1 LNDPSAAYVQV
12 AGIGLYFLLRSLYP
26 IPQDMAADYVRIL
39 PEQLSDTFEKILLRL
54 GFGQRP
60 AAICAEVFT
69 SNSVDG
75 VYSHGV
81 NRFPR
86 FVSYTKSGLINPNAT
101 AACIHTMGGIEQWD
115 GGLGPGPV
123 NAFIATDRAMELAA
137 EHGLGCVAMA
147 NTNHWM
153 RGGTYGWRVA
163 KSGFVAINWT
173 NTIANTPA
181 YGASDSKLGN
191 NPLVIAVPYG
201 QEAIV
206 LDMAMSQFSYGAME
220 NYELKNEQLP
230 VAGGYDRHGNIST
243 DPKEIRLSGRTLP
256 IGHWKGAGLSL
267 LLDILAVVLSG
278 GRSVAQISTQGQEVG
293 VSQVFIAIDIT
304 KLPNASAMTS
314 AVNAIIKD
322 FHSSAATNTVRYPGE
337 KTLVIRKENQSNGV
351 PVLAK
356 VWQEILSLN
365 NSV

>member
-1 LNDPSAAYVQV
+1 
-12 AGIGLYFLLRSLYP
+12 
-26 IPQDMAADYVRIL
+26 MADYIRI
-39 PEQLSDTFEKILLRL
+39 PAEQLTATFKRILLRL
-54 GFGQRP
+54 GFDERP

-69 SNSVDG
+69 TNSVDG

-86 FVSYTKSGLINPNAT
+86 FVSYIKSGLIEPNAT
-101 AACIHTMGGIEQWD
+101 ARCVHAMGGIEQWD

-181 YGASDSKLGN
+181 YGALDSKLGN
-191 NPLVIAVPYG
+191 NPLVIAVPFE

-220 NYELKNEQLP
+220 NYELKNEPLP
-230 VAGGYDRHGNIST
+230 VPGGYDRQGNIST
-243 DPKEIRLSGRTLP
+243 DPKEIKLSGRPLP

-278 GRSVAQISTQGQEVG
+278 GRSVAQISSQGSEVG
-293 VSQVFIAIDIT
+293 VSQVFIAIDT
-304 KLPNASAMTS
+304 RKLPNASAITS
-314 AVNAIIKD
+314 AVKAIIDD
-322 FHSSAATNTVRYPGE
+322 FHSSTPKNTVRYPGE
-337 KTLVIRKENQSNGV
+337 KTLVTRRKNQSGGV
-351 PVLAK
+351 PVLAS
-356 VWQEILSLN
+356 VWQEILALN
-365 NSV
+365 EPASS

>member
-1 LNDPSAAYVQV
+1 MSAEYIRISA
-12 AGIGLYFLLRSLYP
+12 P
-26 IPQDMAADYVRIL
+26 EMAT
-39 PEQLSDTFEKILLRL
+39 TFRKILRRL
-54 GFGQRP
+54 GFDEKP
-60 AAICAEVFT
+60 ATICADVFT
-69 SNSVDG
+69 TNSVDG

-86 FVSYTKSGLINPNAT
+86 FVSYTRSGHVKSNAT
-101 AACIHTMGGIEQWD
+101 AVCMQSMGAIEQWD
-115 GGLGPGPV
+115 GGSGPGPV
-123 NAFIATDRAMELAA
+123 NAFIATDRAMELAS

-181 YGASDSKLGN
+181 YGATESKLGN
-191 NPLVIAVPYG
+191 NPLVIAVPFED
-201 QEAIV
+201 EAIV

-220 NYELKNEQLP
+220 NYELKNELLP
-230 VAGGYDRHGNIST
+230 VPGGYDRQGNISN
-243 DPKEIRLSGRTLP
+243 DPKEIKLSGRTLP

-278 GRSVAQISTQGQEVG
+278 GRSVAQITAQGTEIG
-293 VSQVFIAIDIT
+293 VSQVFIAVDLGRLSNSSAID
-304 KLPNASAMTS
+304 NAVRS
-314 AVNAIIKD
+314 IIDD
-322 FHSSAATNTVRYPGE
+322 FHTAKTVKGTVRYPGE
-337 KTLVIRKENQSNGV
+337 KTLATRADNEKNGV

-356 VWQEILSLN
+356 VWEEILAL
-365 NSV
+365 